1 MSQQA
6 RAYLNSMGI
15 QPAVDVRGMDLSRYQ
30 LNSLE
35 DFRALES
42 AAYDES
48 QRLGYPGQ
56 LSRAVEAAYMRGLD
70 QTLPSL
76 EAAPGMSRS
85 IEDLAGDA
93 AMAQADSARYF
104 VRESMDQRI
113 AGASLRGV
121 PFTDWPADQLR
132 DELSA
137 MMVDVS
143 PSNQRVLLE
152 TIAAIDN
159 SPLTSFHSI
168 SYESTEVD
176 NTVWVNTDN
185 EDAMADPYTAWRQ
198 GNVDGNSQVGLPYIR
213 PSVDDSALWS
223 GITNWNGTGGTYEV
237 ASDHHLQATM
247 AQQQSNDFNQGDAGS
262 SNTFVD

>member
-6 RAYLNSMGI
+6 RAYLNRMGI

-35 DFRALES
+35 DLDS
-42 AAYDES
+42 LAAAATAEAD
-48 QRLGYPGQ
+48 RLGYPGQ
-56 LSRAVEAAYMRGLD
+56 LYRAWESALARGLD
-70 QTLPSL
+70 QSLPSL
-76 EAAPGMSRS
+76 QAAPGMSRS

-93 AMAQADSARYF
+93 AMAQQDSARYF
-104 VRESMDQRI
+104 VKEGMDQRI
-113 AGASLRGV
+113 ANASLHGRA
-121 PFTDWPADQLR
+121 FSDWPADQLR

-237 ASDHHLQATM
+237 ASDHHLQAAM
-247 AQQQSNDFNQGDAGS
+247 AQQSQSDFHQGDAT
-262 SNTFVD
+262 NTFSD